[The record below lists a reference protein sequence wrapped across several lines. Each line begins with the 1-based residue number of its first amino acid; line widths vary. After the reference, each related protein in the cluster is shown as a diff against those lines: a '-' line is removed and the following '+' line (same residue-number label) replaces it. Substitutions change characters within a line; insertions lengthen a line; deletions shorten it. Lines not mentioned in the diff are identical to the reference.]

1 MPVPP
6 DTGCNNMAI
15 IKSEAVILKS
25 DNYRETS
32 KIITFFSKSH
42 GKLKGIAKGVR
53 SSKSRWGGALQS
65 MAYINIMFYYKEN
78 GGLFL
83 ISNAEYE
90 KSHQAIQGDYDKM
103 QVGYRMIELI
113 NRTTADSQENPAL
126 FSLLVDSLGSLNDAT
141 KNYVNV
147 LFNFE
152 FRLIKILGFGMDLEL
167 LFGGDIDKSNRNQ
180 YFYDTKFS
188 DGDLKTLN
196 MICEGNFNSLM
207 CLNISKSQE
216 ITIERFFEGY
226 FRNHFEHI
234 GFSKAGRVFKTQHV

>member
-1 MPVPP
+1 
-6 DTGCNNMAI
+6 MAI
-15 IKSEAVILKS
+15 IKSEAVILKC

-65 MAYINIMFYYKEN
+65 MAYVNIMFYYKEN

-90 KSHQAIQGDYDKM
+90 KSMPAIYDDFEKM
-103 QVGYRMIELI
+103 EVGYRMIELI
-113 NRTTADSQENPAL
+113 NRTTADHQENANL
-126 FSLLVDSLGSLNDAT
+126 FTLLVESLDNLNAAT

-152 FRLIKILGFGMDLEL
+152 FRLIKILGFGMDLEEIFEGNL
-167 LFGGDIDKSNRNQ
+167 DKSNRNQ
-180 YFYDTKFS
+180 YFYETKFS
-188 DGDLKTLN
+188 EGDIKTLN
-196 MICEGNFNSLM
+196 MIGEGNFNSIM

-216 ITIERFFEGY
+216 TTLEKFFEGY

-234 GFSKAGRVFKTQHV
+234 GFSKANRVFKSQHI

>member
-1 MPVPP
+1 
-6 DTGCNNMAI
+6 MAI
-15 IKSEAVILKS
+15 IKSEAVILKC

-65 MAYINIMFYYKEN
+65 MAHVNVMFYYKEN

-90 KSHQAIQGDYDKM
+90 KAHPTIQCDFDKM
-103 QVGYRMIELI
+103 QAGYRMIELI
-113 NRTTADSQENPAL
+113 NRTTADHQENAVL
-126 FSLLVDSLGSLNDAT
+126 FKLLTDSLDNLNNAT

-180 YFYDTKFS
+180 YFYDSRFS
-188 DGDLKTLN
+188 EGDIKTLN

-216 ITIERFFEGY
+216 ITLERFFESY

-234 GFSKAGRVFKTQHV
+234 GFSKAGRVFKSQPV